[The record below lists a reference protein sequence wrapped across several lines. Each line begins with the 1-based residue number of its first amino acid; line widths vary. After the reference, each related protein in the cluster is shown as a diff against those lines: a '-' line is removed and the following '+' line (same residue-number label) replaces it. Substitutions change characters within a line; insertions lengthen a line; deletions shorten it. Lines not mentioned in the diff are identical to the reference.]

1 MHLSMIDQLSNNGN
15 SFFHKASTIAKIVMT
30 ALFLSSIIISRD
42 LLHTLFIILILV
54 AFFTIAKLPLREI
67 GHLCLIPAFFS
78 TLFALFEMQQSFVS
92 GIMIILRGAGSAL
105 TMLFLI
111 STTSY
116 IKIFS
121 FLGLFIPGLMLD
133 LLIFTYRSF
142 FILLDR
148 VENLLKSIRLRGGL
162 RSFGIITNIRSLT
175 GIAAV
180 LLLHSFEMGDR
191 MYKIYSLRGYNGY
204 IPVQLDWKPLKVADY
219 ALVTFALFVLA
230 GVLFL

>member
-1 MHLSMIDQLSNNGN
+1 
-15 SFFHKASTIAKIVMT
+15 V
-30 ALFLSSIIISRD
+30 
-42 LLHTLFIILILV
+42 
-54 AFFTIAKLPLREI
+54 IAKLPLREI
-67 GHLCLIPAFFS
+67 GYLCLIPAFFS
-78 TLFALFEMQQSFVS
+78 TLFALFEMQQSIES
-92 GIMIILRGAGSAL
+92 GLIIILRGVSSAL

-116 IKIFS
+116 IKVFS
-121 FLGLFIPGLMLD
+121 YLGLFIPRLMYD

-162 RSFGIITNIRSLT
+162 RSFSMIANIRSLT

-191 MYKIYSLRGYNGY
+191 MYRIYSLRGYDGY
-204 IPVQLDWKPLKVADY
+204 IPIQLDWQPLRASDY

>member
-15 SFFHKASTIAKIVMT
+15 SFFHKASTVAKILMT
-30 ALFLSSIIISRD
+30 ALLLSSIIISRD
-42 LLHTLFIILILV
+42 IYYLSFIILTV
-54 AFFTIAKLPLREI
+54 VVCFTLAKLPLREI

-78 TLFALFEMQQSFVS
+78 TLFALFEMQQSFES
-92 GIMIILRGAGSAL
+92 GLLIILRGAGSAL

-121 FLGLFIPGLMLD
+121 FLGLFIPRLMLD

-148 VENLLKSIRLRGGL
+148 VENLLKSIRLRGGFKPF
-162 RSFGIITNIRSLT
+162 SIIANIRSLT
-175 GIAAV
+175 GMVAV
-180 LLLHSFEMGDR
+180 LLLHSFEMGER

-204 IPVQLDWKPLKVADY
+204 IPIQVKWNPLKAIDY
-219 ALVTFALFVLA
+219 TVVLFALLVLV
-230 GVLFL
+230 GVIIL